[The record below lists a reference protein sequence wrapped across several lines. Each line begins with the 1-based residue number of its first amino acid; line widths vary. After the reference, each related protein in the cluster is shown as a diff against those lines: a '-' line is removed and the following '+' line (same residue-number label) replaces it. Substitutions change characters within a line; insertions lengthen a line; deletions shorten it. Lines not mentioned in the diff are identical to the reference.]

1 MKKYRISYDKYFTCK
16 NDYIKYK
23 NEEIDGIAIYFEY
36 HIKDKKTGKE
46 IFFTCEDEPYE
57 QRFIDHSC
65 NSFYRC
71 DYDKNSDTG
80 FTMTALSYKDLKNYE
95 ITYTVDSCFKWLGW
109 SNPVS
114 ISYEEFI
121 DILKNNSDAFDYSN
135 NKPAQSTA
143 YSCCV
148 IES

>member
-57 QRFIDHSC
+57 QRLKITIATVFIVVIMI
-65 NSFYRC
+65 
-71 DYDKNSDTG
+71 KI
-80 FTMTALSYKDLKNYE
+80 AILDL
-95 ITYTVDSCFKWLGW
+95 
-109 SNPVS
+109 
-114 ISYEEFI
+114 
-121 DILKNNSDAFDYSN
+121 
-135 NKPAQSTA
+135 Q
-143 YSCCV
+143 
-148 IES
+148 